1 MNGSREIV
9 VAQLLRQID
18 RLLATHQRE
27 TLYWYTVI
35 HVQILALNR
44 TSRRYVVLLENR
56 LDGSILLNG
65 HALLHHV
72 CSDKGH
78 RYRNRVL
85 QAVAYSSHL
94 WITHTEQHTSINDG
108 SVAESLRFIDH
119 LTVQIDEDFLDHRH
133 IAIVWEQRLFMN
145 RKSSYNLKI
154 RFKQFLHR
162 RRRCHRDLLPTTVLL
177 HVGHRHSDG
186 RWLLQFRENGLG
198 VADKKR
204 IGSDPVMLQSLLIV
218 QRSAVQE
225 EAS

>member
-18 RLLATHQRE
+18 RLLATHERE
-27 TLYWYTVI
+27 TLHRLTVI

-177 HVGHRHSDG
+177 HVGHRHSDS

-225 EAS
+225 EAG

>member
-1 MNGSREIV
+1 MNGGREIV

-18 RLLATHQRE
+18 RLLVTHQRE
-27 TLYWYTVI
+27 TLYRFTVI
-35 HVQILALNR
+35 HVHILALNR
-44 TSRRYVVLLENR
+44 TIRRYIVLLENR

-85 QAVAYSSHL
+85 QPVAYSSPKS
-94 WITHTEQHTSINDG
+94 ITHTEQHTSINDG
-108 SVAESLRFIDH
+108 SVTEPLRLIDD
-119 LTVQIDEDFLDHRH
+119 LTVQKDEDFLDHCH

-198 VADKKR
+198 IADKKR

-218 QRSAVQE
+218 QRSAVQK
-225 EAS
+225 EAG

>member
-1 MNGSREIV
+1 MNGGREIV

-27 TLYWYTVI
+27 TLHRFTVI

-56 LDGSILLNG
+56 LDGAILLNG

-85 QAVAYSSHL
+85 QPVAYVSPKST
-94 WITHTEQHTSINDG
+94 THTEQHAPINDG
-108 SVAESLRFIDH
+108 SIAEPLRLVDH

-133 IAIVWEQRLFMN
+133 IAIVWEQRLFIS
-145 RKSSYNLKI
+145 RKGCYNLKI
-154 RFKQFLHR
+154 RFKQLLHR
-162 RRRCHRDLLPTTVLL
+162 RRRRHRDLLPTTVLL
-177 HVGHRHSDG
+177 HVGHRYRDG
-186 RWLLQFRENGLG
+186 RWLLQFRENRLG
-198 VADKKR
+198 VADKN
-204 IGSDPVMLQSLLIV
+204 
-218 QRSAVQE
+218 
-225 EAS
+225 